1 MLDNPMPR
9 PPTPRPGHEQ
19 EPGMNNVPP
28 APSGAA
34 LVVDD
39 QRDFASGLSRLLS
52 GQFPGWTFAVCGGGE
67 EALAELERGDYSLLI
82 TDLRMPGLS
91 GQHLLTAAL
100 ARDPALTV
108 IMLTAFGSV
117 ETAVAALKE
126 GAYDFLTKPVDQEQL
141 FRVAGKAMERSLLL
155 RENIR
160 LREKAADSE
169 LGPMLI
175 GESQAMRRLRKSILA
190 VAASDYTVLIRGES
204 GTGKELVARSIQ
216 ALGHRAGGPF
226 LAVNCPAIPDAL
238 LESEL
243 FGHARGA
250 FTGAS
255 ASRKGLFMAA
265 NQGTILLD
273 EIGDIPP
280 AVQTKLLRV
289 IQEGEVRPVGA
300 NESLPV
306 NVRILASTN
315 QNLEAKIA
323 GQSFREDLY
332 FRLNVLAIHVPPL
345 RERTEDIPRI
355 ASHFLLTVCR
365 ELGVPQKELS
375 DEALSYLTCRSWPG
389 NVRELLNLVRR
400 LAVFCPGERIEAA
413 HVRQVESGAGLL
425 SSRPGG
431 VFSPYKEAKQ
441 MVVDDFTRTY
451 VHRLLEHTRGN
462 VSEAARISGVE
473 RFSLQKIVKRL
484 RLNTGDYRKS

>member
-1 MLDNPMPR
+1 M
-9 PPTPRPGHEQ
+9 TGQTAAPG
-19 EPGMNNVPP
+19 GNV
-28 APSGAA
+28 
-34 LVVDD
+34 LLVDD
-39 QRDFASGLSRLLS
+39 QRDFAAGLSRLLA
-52 GQFPGWTFAVCGGGE
+52 GQFPSWTFEVRTAAD
-67 EALAELERGDYSLLI
+67 EALTELDRGEYDLLI

-100 ARDPALTV
+100 AQNPSLTV

-126 GAYDFLTKPVDQEQL
+126 GAYDFLTKPIDQEHL
-141 FRVAGKAMERSLLL
+141 FRVVGKAMERSLLL
-155 RENIR
+155 RENMR

-216 ALGHRAGGPF
+216 ALGHRSGAPF
-226 LAVNCPAIPDAL
+226 ISVNCPAIPDAL

-255 ASRKGLFMAA
+255 MSRKGLFMAA
-265 NQGTILLD
+265 NLGTILLD
-273 EIGDIPP
+273 EIGDIPA

-289 IQEGEVRPVGA
+289 IQEGEVRPVGT
-300 NESLPV
+300 NEALTV

-323 GQSFREDLY
+323 DQSFREDLY

-345 RERTEDIPRI
+345 RERAEDIPRI

-365 ELGVPQKELS
+365 ELGVAQKELS
-375 DEALSYLTCRSWPG
+375 NEALSYLSCRAWPG

-413 HVRQVESGAGLL
+413 HVRQVESGAGTPQQN
-425 SSRPGG
+425 SS
-431 VFSPYKEAKQ
+431 VFSPYKETKQ
-441 MVVDDFTRTY
+441 MVLDDFTRTY
-451 VHRLLEHTRGN
+451 VHRLLEHTQGN

-473 RFSLQKIVKRL
+473 RFSLQKILKRL
-484 RLNTGDYRKS
+484 RINTGDYRKN

>member
-1 MLDNPMPR
+1 
-9 PPTPRPGHEQ
+9 
-19 EPGMNNVPP
+19 MNSQTP

-34 LVVDD
+34 LLVDD
-39 QRDFASGLSRLLS
+39 QRDFAVGLSRLLG
-52 GQFPGWTFAVCGGGE
+52 GQFPGWTFAVRTSGD

-82 TDLRMPGLS
+82 TDLRMPGIS
-91 GQHLLTAAL
+91 GQSLLTAAL

-108 IMLTAFGSV
+108 IMLTAYGSV

-126 GAYDFLTKPVDQEQL
+126 GAYDFLTKPIDQENL
-141 FRVAGKAMERSLLL
+141 FRVVGKAMERGLLL
-155 RENIR
+155 RENMR

-175 GESQAMRRLRKSILA
+175 GESPAMRRLRKSILA

-216 ALGHRAGGPF
+216 ALGHRSGAPF
-226 LAVNCPAIPDAL
+226 ITVNCPAIPDSL

-243 FGHARGA
+243 FGHAKGA
-250 FTGAS
+250 FTGADK
-255 ASRKGLFMAA
+255 SRKGLFMAA
-265 NQGTILLD
+265 NLGTILLD
-273 EIGDIPP
+273 EIGDIPS

-289 IQEGEVRPVGA
+289 IQEGEVRPVGT
-300 NESLPV
+300 NEALTV

-323 GQSFREDLY
+323 DQSFREDLY

-345 RERTEDIPRI
+345 RERTEDIPSI

-375 DEALSYLTCRSWPG
+375 NEAVSYLTCRAWPG

-400 LAVFCPGERIEAA
+400 LAVFCPGERIEVA
-413 HVRQVESGAGLL
+413 HVRQVECGAGLGKEA
-425 SSRPGG
+425 PGA
-431 VFSPYKEAKQ
+431 FSPYKETKQ
-441 MVVDDFTRTY
+441 MVLDEFTRTY
-451 VHRLLEHTRGN
+451 VHRLLEHTQGN
-462 VSEAARISGVE
+462 ISEAARLSGVE
-473 RFSLQKIVKRL
+473 RFSLQKILKRL
-484 RLNTGDYRKS
+484 RMNTGDYRKS